1 MEGQHDATSDSAS
14 LEGQSVT
21 ESARPARQVST
32 AADLVVGD
40 PDADIYE
47 TTAGTWALFGTTK
60 QAVRPAVIQADDF
73 EAAREALTD
82 APGEY
87 TLLHVDPDGVVRAHR
102 SITSFYDVYFLRG
115 SDGRVV
121 VTDQFRNALSRLDT
135 ADRTVP
141 DTAVADHILYRTT
154 PVGTYVAEVRRLG
167 HGESLRWDPAVGTPK
182 TRLVETLPDPEPRDI
197 ETAISTLESTL
208 SDLVRPEDGRL
219 LLSGGVDSTLLG
231 TYWQSGDR
239 TVSGAF
245 DTPELAFEVEYA
257 RTAADMLGTD
267 HRVLEAEEADFL
279 GHVESTIDALG
290 MPLQQIQTPMQDLVF
305 RNGEA
310 DTYVNGLLADSLF
323 GMGAAAARLV
333 WLTRPLRHLSP
344 VVGKLRSHREYARE
358 LLRPPTHPRGFALQS
373 VQYQSL
379 DLVERIVSPE
389 TVTDRQRER
398 FRYVRDRIPS
408 TSFPADFD
416 THIEVGQWVEY
427 FCENT
432 VDTTRQVAQA
442 RGVSMSTPYA
452 GKAVA
457 ETALS
462 IPTPERFL
470 DRLSEKHV
478 PKKLLARRLP
488 DYRTGK
494 PKGNGHLPEGRYFR
508 EGPLADV
515 FEKYPMPEFVPDGLR
530 ADLPDEH
537 PGLAWLLASYAIWRD
552 RVLTEPVDPVP
563 ATRTVEG

>member
-1 MEGQHDATSDSAS
+1 
-14 LEGQSVT
+14 
-21 ESARPARQVST
+21 
-32 AADLVVGD
+32 
-40 PDADIYE
+40 
-47 TTAGTWALFGTTK
+47 
-60 QAVRPAVIQADDF
+60 
-73 EAAREALTD
+73 
-82 APGEY
+82 
-87 TLLHVDPDGVVRAHR
+87 
-102 SITSFYDVYFLRG
+102 
-115 SDGRVV
+115 
-121 VTDQFRNALSRLDT
+121 
-135 ADRTVP
+135 
-141 DTAVADHILYRTT
+141 
-154 PVGTYVAEVRRLG
+154 
-167 HGESLRWDPAVGTPK
+167 
-182 TRLVETLPDPEPRDI
+182 
-197 ETAISTLESTL
+197 
-208 SDLVRPEDGRL
+208 
-219 LLSGGVDSTLLG
+219 
-231 TYWQSGDR
+231 
-239 TVSGAF
+239 
-245 DTPELAFEVEYA
+245 
-257 RTAADMLGTD
+257 
-267 HRVLEAEEADFL
+267 
-279 GHVESTIDALG
+279 
-290 MPLQQIQTPMQDLVF
+290 
-305 RNGEA
+305 
-310 DTYVNGLLADSLF
+310 
-323 GMGAAAARLV
+323 MGAAAARLM

-344 VVGKLRSHREYARE
+344 VIGKLRSHREYARE

-379 DLVERIVSPE
+379 GLVERIVSPE

-398 FRYVRDRIPS
+398 FRYVRDRVPS

-478 PKKLLARRLP
+478 PKKLLARRLL

-537 PGLAWLLASYAIWRD
+537 PGLAWILASYAIWRD

>member
-1 MEGQHDATSDSAS
+1 MS
-14 LEGQSVT
+14 
-21 ESARPARQVST
+21 ESTRPARRVGT

-47 TTAGTWALFGTTK
+47 TMAGRWVLFGTPK
-60 QAVRPAVIQADDF
+60 QAVRPAVIEADDF
-73 EAAREALTD
+73 EAARDALTD

-87 TLLHVDPDGVVRAHR
+87 SLLHVDSDGVVRAHR
-102 SITSFYDVYFLRG
+102 GITSFYNVYFLRG

-141 DTAVADHILYRTT
+141 DAAVADHILYRTT
-154 PVGTYVAEVRRLG
+154 PVGTYVTEVGRLG
-167 HGESLRWDPAVGTPK
+167 HGESLRWDPAVGTPT
-182 TRLVETLPDPEPRDI
+182 TRLVETLPDPEARAV
-197 ETAISTLESTL
+197 ETAVLMLESTL
-208 SDLVRPEDGRL
+208 SDLVRPGDGRL

-245 DTPELAFEVEYA
+245 DTPELSFEVDYA
-257 RTAADMLGTD
+257 RTSADMLVTD
-267 HRVLEAEEADFL
+267 HRVIEAEEADFL
-279 GHVESTIDALG
+279 EHVESTIDALG

-310 DTYVNGLLADSLF
+310 ETYVNGLLADSLF
-323 GMGAAAARLV
+323 GMGASAARLV
-333 WLTRPLRHLSP
+333 WLTRPLRHLPP
-344 VVGKLRSHREYARE
+344 VVGKLRSHRECARE

-373 VQYQSL
+373 VQYQSP
-379 DLVERIVSPE
+379 DLVERILSSE
-389 TVTDRQRER
+389 TMADRQRER
-398 FRYVRDRIPS
+398 FRYVRDRIPN

-416 THIEVGQWVEY
+416 THVEVGQWVEY

-432 VDTTRQVAQA
+432 ADTTRQVAQA
-442 RGVSMSTPYA
+442 RGVSMAAPYA

-462 IPTPERFL
+462 IPTPKRYL
-470 DRLSEKHV
+470 DGLVEKHV

-488 DYRTGK
+488 DYQTDK

-508 EGPLADV
+508 ERPLTNV
-515 FEKYPMPEFVPDGLR
+515 FEAYPMPEFVPDGVR
-530 ADLPDEH
+530 AELPHEH
-537 PGLAWLLASYAIWRD
+537 PGLAWILASYAIWRD
-552 RVLTEPVDPVP
+552 RVLTESVDPVP
-563 ATRTVEG
+563 ATRTVER